1 MELEC
6 PQHHRLACDQ
16 MAWITQ
22 QLETH
27 RELLASLRHGS
38 VDYVLHL
45 SVHSAAFQP
54 LRIQFSFQA
63 WLMIA
68 GLRSK
73 FISNLGPTMM
83 THEL

>member
-54 LRIQFSFQA
+54 LRIPVQLSSLAHDCGFEIEIYLEPRA
-63 WLMIA
+63 DHDDA
-68 GLRSK
+68 
-73 FISNLGPTMM
+73 
-83 THEL
+83 